1 MKKAVLFLGVIATV
15 LSAESAFAR
24 DLPGWQVRGVGPSI
38 VEGST
43 YSLYNTDQDRY
54 LQEQDRDGANLGWE
68 VAPNRAMKIKRQ
80 SGVGPL
86 RCGETFAL
94 FVEKEWVVYG
104 AQTTGI
110 NLTTRTQLAADRYQW
125 QFSGCVPGA
134 IIGLNQSITLKN
146 TVAKDSV
153 VGCKRVWGINL
164 CWTNTTFSWK
174 GKNYHTGAIPLWV
187 QVEAIAAHAWP
198 F

>member
-1 MKKAVLFLGVIATV
+1 VKNALLLMGLMATV

-24 DLPGWQVRGVGPSI
+24 DMPGWQVRGVGTSI
-38 VEGST
+38 VEGRT
-43 YSLYNTDQDRY
+43 YSLYNTDQERY
-54 LQEQDRDGANLGWE
+54 LQEQDRTGANLGWE
-68 VAPNRAMKIKRQ
+68 VAANHAMKIKRQ

-86 RCGETFAL
+86 RCGDTFAL
-94 FVEKEWVVYG
+94 FVEKEWVIYG

-125 QFSGCVPGA
+125 QFGNCVPGA
-134 IIGLNQSITLKN
+134 IIGLNQSVTLKN

-153 VGCKRVWGINL
+153 VGCKRIWGVNL
-164 CWTNTTFSWK
+164 CWTDTTFSWA
-174 GKNYHTGAIPLWV
+174 GKNYHMAAIPPWV
-187 QVEAIAAHAWP
+187 RAEAIAARLWP